1 MVRGEITAE
10 DQELSDHAPIA
21 VYTVEDVSNL
31 QSQQAEASREEITA
45 EELEPSVSAPV
56 LSTLRR
62 M

>member
-10 DQELSDHAPIA
+10 DQELSDHTTIA

-31 QSQQAEASREEITA
+31 QRQLAKAREKITA
-45 EELEPSVSAPV
+45 KDRELAASDKRIKV
-56 LSTLRR
+56 